1 MDSSGWD
8 QRYAGD
14 ELVWKAEPNRF
25 LVAETTGLAPGRA
38 LDLACGEGRNA
49 VWLASQGW
57 DTTGVDFSSVGLH
70 KAARLAADRGVT
82 VNWVQADVT
91 TWIPPAGEFEL
102 VIVFYLHLPPDQRI
116 DLHHRAAAAL
126 APGGTILVVGHDLAN
141 LADGHGGPQD
151 PTILLNADDV
161 RGDLTGLEIKR
172 AEQVRRIVETDNG
185 TRTAIDTLVRATRPQ
200 PPTQGA
206 TPSPLPTRPNS

>member
-14 ELVWKAEPNRF
+14 ELVWKAEANRF
-25 LVAETTGLAPGRA
+25 LAAEVEALPPGRA
-38 LDLACGEGRNA
+38 LDLGCGEGRNA

-57 DTTGVDFSSVGLH
+57 DATGVDFSGVGLH
-70 KAARLAADRGVT
+70 KAARLATDRGVT
-82 VNWVQADVT
+82 VNWIQADVT

-102 VIVFYLHLPPDQRI
+102 VIVFYLHLSPDQRI
-116 DLHHRAAAAL
+116 ALHHRAAAAL

-161 RGDLTGLEIKR
+161 RDDLAGLEITR
-172 AEQVRRIVETDNG
+172 AEQVRRTVETDNG

-200 PPTQGA
+200 PSTQGA
-206 TPSPLPTRPNS
+206 S